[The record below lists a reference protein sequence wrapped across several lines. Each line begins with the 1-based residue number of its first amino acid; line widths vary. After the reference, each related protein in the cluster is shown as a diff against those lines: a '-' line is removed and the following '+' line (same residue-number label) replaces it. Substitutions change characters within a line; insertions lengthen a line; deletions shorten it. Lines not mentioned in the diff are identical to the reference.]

1 MNHCAKKGAEPSVHA
16 VRREKMAK
24 RQRPIEKAS
33 VELAEVKS
41 AQLPGGRLALIGT
54 HGPHQTVKF
63 HHVAVR
69 IPNDLPFMRPAHSKS
84 PHSREEKASALAH
97 AS

>member
-1 MNHCAKKGAEPSVHA
+1 MNHCAKKGAEPSVLP

-41 AQLPGGRLALIGT
+41 AKLPGGRLALIGT

-69 IPNDLPFMRPAHSKS
+69 VPNDLQFLRPGHSDWPHSK
-84 PHSREEKASALAH
+84 EETGSALAH